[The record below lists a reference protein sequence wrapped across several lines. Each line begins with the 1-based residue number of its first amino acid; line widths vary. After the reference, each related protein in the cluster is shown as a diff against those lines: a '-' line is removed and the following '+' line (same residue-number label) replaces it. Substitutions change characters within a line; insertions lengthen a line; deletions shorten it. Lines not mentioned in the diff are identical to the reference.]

1 MANDTA
7 AAGYIQPLSS
17 PLNDEALDDLLHDVV
32 QQLAGFTDATLV
44 RPRVQ
49 VEPPVQPPFTT
60 NWVAYG
66 IVKTTQ
72 DTQGYEEHDPQLEG
86 TSAVERTYEHD
97 VLMSFYGPNSSA
109 YLERLRDA
117 TQLSQNREA
126 LFAQNIAVIEVTD
139 GIFVPV
145 QLKEKWV
152 RRVDA
157 TLRLRRKTH
166 RVYNVLNLESAHLG
180 IDNESYITPINVT
193 P

>member
-1 MANDTA
+1 MANDTTTS
-7 AAGYIQPLSS
+7 GYIQPASS
-17 PLNDEALDDLLHDVV
+17 PTNDEELDDLLHTAV
-32 QQLAGFTDATLV
+32 QQLAGFTDPTLV

-49 VEPPVQPPFTT
+49 AEPPVQPSFTT
-60 NWVAYG
+60 DWVAYG

-72 DTQGYEEHDPQLEG
+72 DTQGYEVHDPALEG

-97 VLMSFYGPNSSA
+97 VLLSFYGPHCAA

-126 LFAQNIAVIEVTD
+126 LFAQNIGIIEVTD
-139 GIFVPV
+139 GIFVPAL
-145 QLKEKWV
+145 LKERWV

-157 TLRLRRKTH
+157 TLRIRRRTR
-166 RVYNVLNLESAHLG
+166 RVYSVPNITSAVLGL
-180 IDNESYITPINVT
+180 DNEHFVTPINTT